1 MEIPLLLTFIL
12 INLIAFFLF
21 KIDKK
26 KAVKGQ
32 NRISEFTLCSVT
44 LVGGTI
50 GSILAMQ
57 IYRHKTKKTSFILKI
72 LIIVMIQI
80 FIIWK
85 LIQYA

>member
-21 KIDKK
+21 KIDKN
-26 KAVKGQ
+26 KAIKGQ